1 MIAFRTTSRLATLGS
16 IREFQDTGRKTK
28 SKDLWA
34 SSIGSTTSSL
44 QHPGSLTAKIEILK
58 AQRSGVLLAFVCFD
72 SIMIL
77 MILGFRVGFQGLKVQ
92 GLKFPLTV
100 CENWRQIQSMQTLA
114 GWLAGK
120 LRGWCP
126 VGAKSLF
133 FSYRSS
139 KCGIFAQNWRCSR
152 PRWAFLST
160 LLAGMS
166 LGTGQGARI
175 DFRRLL
181 SSPWSTWILWLQ
193 VTSSTMQFPY
203 SLPFLQMALLPLEIV
218 YPVTDTHSSRTSP
231 VCPASSCH
239 LERTW
244 ILITARRYQPSA
256 WALQASEP
264 LQLLWTLTIVWCWTG
279 LHQS

>member
-1 MIAFRTTSRLATLGS
+1 
-16 IREFQDTGRKTK
+16 
-28 SKDLWA
+28 
-34 SSIGSTTSSL
+34 
-44 QHPGSLTAKIEILK
+44 
-58 AQRSGVLLAFVCFD
+58 
-72 SIMIL
+72 MIL

-152 PRWAFLST
+152 PRLAFLST

-193 VTSSTMQFPY
+193 VTSSTMQFPQ
-203 SLPFLQMALLPLEIV
+203 STMLQIHLTFQVILPTLFANGTVAPEIV
-218 YPVTDTHSSRTSP
+218 YPVTDTNSSRTSP

-244 ILITARRYQPSA
+244 ILITARCYQPSA